1 MLKRKAFFKTSGYFW
16 GSLLVVI
23 FCLPGAIF
31 ATNVTEITEFVH
43 RVLPGESL
51 NKIANQYLSLTKS
64 FSLGNLVEEI
74 KKINNIS
81 GSLIRPNQRL
91 VIPLVQSTSET
102 AMTVPKQA
110 DFEAKGIYLNR
121 YTMASKKMTRL
132 IDELIPAGGNTVILD
147 GKDMSGRLSYP
158 SRVNLATEIGAN
170 KNPIIRDPGRLFNY
184 LHKRGLHIVVRIVL
198 FYDPLL
204 VAKKPELGLRS
215 ISGGRVLEKG
225 KAAWVDPFHLTVQQ
239 YNLDIAKEL
248 AEMGADEI
256 QFDYMRFP
264 TTKSSRN
271 LPYGP
276 GEQEIPRH
284 MIITD
289 FLKEA
294 RRVLAPYKVLLSI
307 DVFGITAW
315 GYKKDVEATGQ
326 NLKELAKYCDVIS
339 PMIYPSHF
347 SRPFQG
353 IANPGVQP
361 YRLVFEACKK
371 FSALL
376 EGSNVTLRPWI
387 QAFPWRAG
395 RFNKDYI
402 LEELR
407 ALRQSKARGW
417 LLWSAGNVY
426 RVAWKALA
434 EWNDSD
440 VNEKTASLD
449 MLLSY

>member
-1 MLKRKAFFKTSGYFW
+1 MLKRKAFFKTIGYF
-16 GSLLVVI
+16 GGALLVII

-31 ATNVTEITEFVH
+31 ATNVTEVTEFVH

-51 NKIANQYLSLTKS
+51 NKIALQYLSLTKS
-64 FSLGNLVEEI
+64 FSLGDLVEEI
-74 KKINNIS
+74 KKTNNIN
-81 GSLIRPNQRL
+81 GSLIHPNQRL

-102 AMTVPKQA
+102 AKTVPKQP

-121 YTMASKKMTRL
+121 YSMASKKMTRL

-158 SRVNLATEIGAN
+158 SRVSLATEIGAN
-170 KNPIIRDPGRLFNY
+170 KNPIIRDPARLFNY
-184 LHKRGLHIVVRIVL
+184 LHKRGLHIVVRVVL

-215 ISGGRVLEKG
+215 TSGKRVLEKG
-225 KAAWVDPFHLTVQQ
+225 IAAWVDPFNLAVQQ

-264 TTKSSRN
+264 TTKSSRH

-294 RRVLAPYKVLLSI
+294 RRILAPYKVLLSI

-315 GYKKDVEATGQ
+315 GRKRDIEATGQ
-326 NLKELAKYCDVIS
+326 KMEDLAKYCDVIS

-361 YRLVFEACKK
+361 FLLVSKTMKK

-407 ALRQSKARGW
+407 ALHQSKARGW

-434 EWNDSD
+434 QWNDSAEK
-440 VNEKTASLD
+440 EKTAYLD
-449 MLLSY
+449 IF